1 MRAGQQRSD
10 RRPTTARPGLRD
22 LEELRG
28 VTAFG
33 IPVEYLYFW
42 GHRPSAANG
51 VDRSCLSQWYPS
63 PFSVEGVA
71 YATAEHWMM
80 AAKARLFDDPEAER
94 AALTAAH
101 PGAAKAAGRR
111 VRNFDEALWAG
122 ERLAL
127 VVQGNVHKFGQH
139 PALGRFL
146 LATGSRVLVEASPHD
161 RIWGI
166 GVTADDARAS
176 DPRQWPGLNLLGFAL
191 MRARTE
197 LRRAAGAAV
206 ADGSD
211 GEGSDGVSG
220 PRRGR
225 SRR

>member
-1 MRAGQQRSD
+1 MTSLPD
-10 RRPTTARPGLRD
+10 LRD
-22 LEELRG
+22 REELRAA
-28 VTAFG
+28 TASG

-42 GHRPSAANG
+42 GHRPSVANG
-51 VDRSCLSQWYPS
+51 ADRSCLSQWYPS
-63 PFSVEGVA
+63 PFSVEGVT

-94 AALTAAH
+94 AALTATH
-101 PGAAKAAGRR
+101 PGGAKAAGRR
-111 VRNFDEALWAG
+111 VRNFDEALWVG
-122 ERLAL
+122 QRLAL
-127 VVQGNVHKFGQH
+127 VVEGNVHKFGQH
-139 PALGRFL
+139 PALSRFL

-166 GVTADDARAS
+166 GLTADEARAS

-197 LRRAAGAAV
+197 LRRAAGAGRADRSDE
-206 ADGSD
+206 DGSGPD
-211 GEGSDGVSG
+211 GSGGVSG